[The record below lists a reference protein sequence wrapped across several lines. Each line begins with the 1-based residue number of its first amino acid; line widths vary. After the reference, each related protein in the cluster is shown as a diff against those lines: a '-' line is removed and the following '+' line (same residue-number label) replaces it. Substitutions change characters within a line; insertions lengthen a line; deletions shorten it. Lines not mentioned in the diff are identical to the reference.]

1 MATNPSDN
9 PRTQYLETL
18 NSTLDT
24 FFTVDDLGGYRQR
37 AGNGEGPLHTLVGVL
52 TNLRS
57 YLARMMALIESDRV
71 VGSTKLPKAYARRT
85 LIDRAAEDVEV
96 ILRALQQRMP
106 PLSLNDALVQR
117 LKLADRLA
125 FAALKP
131 VLSTEAGGLLSD
143 EDAMLRPTTAVTYF
157 QKANSIRVIPYA
169 PVALIG
175 IPFSAATC
183 TQDLLAIPHEAGHYV
198 YWHEPLARGS
208 LNGSLARH
216 FWDQPAWVSAW
227 QEEIFADV
235 YGTLVGGPYMA
246 LNFQDILADTRR
258 ERFVTDDG
266 DHPVAVARAAVFTST
281 LRAIGYGDVAD
292 KIDAEWETVVR
303 DTYGPTTEAVIGGQ
317 PVALALI
324 REHLDT
330 VVQRIVDFDL
340 YHMRKPIA
348 GTWSWD
354 QPSSAPPEVDL
365 ARYKANF
372 DAYLETL
379 EGAMLQ
385 AHVKPDDDLA
395 LPFLEI
401 GQELEVPVM
410 RLVRPGVGELSKQK
424 LGAIGG
430 KLDDFLTR
438 AEEDDRP
445 LDPALWAQLLSSGG
459 WTTGPGEI
467 STSGK

>member
-1 MATNPSDN
+1 METYPPNS
-9 PRTQYLETL
+9 PRTQYLDTL
-18 NSTLDT
+18 NNTLDT
-24 FFTVDDLGGYRQR
+24 FFTVEDLGNYRQR
-37 AGNGEGPLHTLVGVL
+37 AGNGEGPLHTLVSVL
-52 TNLRS
+52 TNLRA
-57 YLARMMALIESDRV
+57 YLARMMVLIESDRV

-125 FAALKP
+125 YAALKP
-131 VLSTEAGGLLSD
+131 VLPAEAGGLPED
-143 EDAMLRPTTAVTYF
+143 DAMLRPTTAVTYF

-183 TQDLLAIPHEAGHYV
+183 AQDLLAIPHEVGHYV

-235 YGTLVGGPYMA
+235 YGTLVAGPYMA

-258 ERFVTDDG
+258 ERFITDDG
-266 DHPVAVARAAVFTST
+266 DHPVAIARAAVFTST
-281 LRAIGYGDVAD
+281 LRAIGYGEVAD
-292 KIDAEWETVVR
+292 NIDAEWATVVAE
-303 DTYGPTTEAVIGGQ
+303 TYGQTTEAMIGGQ
-317 PVALALI
+317 PVKLELI

-340 YHMRKPIA
+340 YHMRTPIA

-354 QPSSAPPEVDL
+354 RPSSALPAGDI
-365 ARYKANF
+365 AHYKANF

-379 EGAMLQ
+379 ESNMLQ
-385 AHVKPDDDLA
+385 AHTQADDELS

-401 GQELEVPVM
+401 EQEAGSTFM

-424 LGAIGG
+424 LGATGN
-430 KLDDFLTR
+430 KLDEFLTR
-438 AEEDDRP
+438 VEEADRP

-459 WTTGPGEI
+459 WTTGPGDI
-467 STSGK
+467 ITSGK

>member
-1 MATNPSDN
+1 METYLSDN

-18 NSTLDT
+18 NNTLDS
-24 FFTVDDLGGYRQR
+24 FFTVEDLGGYRQR

-52 TNLRS
+52 TNLRA
-57 YLARMMALIESDRV
+57 YLARMMALIESDKV

-131 VLSTEAGGLLSD
+131 VLSAEAGGLLQ
-143 EDAMLRPTTAVTYF
+143 EDALLRPTTTVTYF

-183 TQDLLAIPHEAGHYV
+183 IQDLLAIPHEAGHYV

-235 YGTLVGGPYMA
+235 YGTLVAGPYMA
-246 LNFQDILADTRR
+246 INFQDILADTRR

-281 LRAIGYGDVAD
+281 LRAIGYGAIAEQ
-292 KIDAEWETVVR
+292 IDAAWDTVVT
-303 DTYGPTTEAVIGGQ
+303 DTYGPTTEAMIGGQ
-317 PVALALI
+317 PVELAVI

-354 QPSSAPPEVDL
+354 QPSSAPPEVNL

-372 DAYLETL
+372 DAYLEKL
-379 EGAMLQ
+379 EGEMLQ
-385 AHVKPDDDLA
+385 AHTKMGDDLA

-401 GQELEVPVM
+401 DQEPEVPVM

-424 LGAIGG
+424 LGATGN

-438 AEEDDRP
+438 AEEDDRS